1 MTLAQL
7 ESAQKRMQQKWYD
20 LAMAEQRGV
29 ALPVLERMYNAYV
42 LAMEEYNRRSEE
54 YQRAI
59 QVENG
64 ESGENGENGES
75 SPGAVK
81 RKKAAGL
88 KGNATPVDGSQNRMA
103 S

>member
-54 YQRAI
+54 YQREI
-59 QVENG
+59 QVEI
-64 ESGENGENGES
+64 GENGES

>member
-54 YQRAI
+54 YQREI
-59 QVENG
+59 QVDDG
-64 ESGENGENGES
+64 ESGENGES
-75 SPGAVK
+75 SSGAVK

>member
-20 LAMAEQRGV
+20 LAMAEQRGD
-29 ALPVLERMYNAYV
+29 ALPVLERMYNTYV

-54 YQRAI
+54 YQREM
-59 QVENG
+59 QVE
-64 ESGENGENGES
+64 SGENGES

-81 RKKAAGL
+81 RKNAAGS

>member
-1 MTLAQL
+1 
-7 ESAQKRMQQKWYD
+7 
-20 LAMAEQRGV
+20 
-29 ALPVLERMYNAYV
+29 V

-54 YQRAI
+54 YQREM
-59 QVENG
+59 QVE
-64 ESGENGENGES
+64 SGENGES

-81 RKKAAGL
+81 RKNAAGS

>member
-54 YQRAI
+54 YQREI
-59 QVENG
+59 QG

-88 KGNATPVDGSQNRMA
+88 KGNATPVDGSQNRRA

>member
-54 YQRAI
+54 YQREI

-64 ESGENGENGES
+64 ESS
-75 SPGAVK
+75 SGAVK
-81 RKKAAGL
+81 QKKAAGL

>member
-54 YQRAI
+54 YQREI
-59 QVENG
+59 QAED
-64 ESGENGENGES
+64 SENGES
-75 SPGAVK
+75 SSGAVK

-88 KGNATPVDGSQNRMA
+88 KGNATPVDGS
-103 S
+103 

>member
-29 ALPVLERMYNAYV
+29 ALPVLERMYNTYV

-54 YQRAI
+54 YQREI
-59 QVENG
+59 QV
-64 ESGENGENGES
+64 ENGES

-81 RKKAAGL
+81 GKKAAGL
-88 KGNATPVDGSQNRMA
+88 KENATSVDGSQNRMA

>member
-54 YQRAI
+54 YQREI
-59 QVENG
+59 QVESG
-64 ESGENGENGES
+64 ESGENGES

-81 RKKAAGL
+81 RKKAAGS
-88 KGNATPVDGSQNRMA
+88 KGNATSVDGSQNRMA

>member
-29 ALPVLERMYNAYV
+29 ALPVLERMC
-42 LAMEEYNRRSEE
+42 
-54 YQRAI
+54 
-59 QVENG
+59 
-64 ESGENGENGES
+64 ES

>member
-54 YQRAI
+54 YQREI

-64 ESGENGENGES
+64 ESGESGES

>member
-20 LAMAEQRGV
+20 LAMAEQRGD
-29 ALPVLERMYNAYV
+29 ALPVLERMYSAYV

-54 YQRAI
+54 YQREM
-59 QVENG
+59 QVE
-64 ESGENGENGES
+64 S
-75 SPGAVK
+75 SSGAVK
-81 RKKAAGL
+81 LKKAAGS
-88 KGNATPVDGSQNRMA
+88 KGNATSMDMDGSQNRMA

>member
-7 ESAQKRMQQKWYD
+7 ESAQKRMQQKWYE
-20 LAMAEQRGV
+20 LAMAEQRGD

-54 YQRAI
+54 YQREM
-59 QVENG
+59 QVE
-64 ESGENGENGES
+64 SGS
-75 SPGAVK
+75 GAVK
-81 RKKAAGL
+81 LKKAAGSM
-88 KGNATPVDGSQNRMA
+88 GNATSMDMDRSQNRKA

>member
-1 MTLAQL
+1 MTLTQL

-20 LAMAEQRGV
+20 LAMAEQRGD

-54 YQRAI
+54 YQREM
-59 QVENG
+59 QVE
-64 ESGENGENGES
+64 SGS
-75 SPGAVK
+75 GAVK
-81 RKKAAGL
+81 LKKAAGS
-88 KGNATPVDGSQNRMA
+88 KGNATSMDMDRSQNRMA

>member
-20 LAMAEQRGV
+20 LAMAEQQGV

-54 YQRAI
+54 YQREI
-59 QVENG
+59 QVEN
-64 ESGENGENGES
+64 GENGENGES

-81 RKKAAGL
+81 RKKAAGS

>member
-1 MTLAQL
+1 MTLVQL

-29 ALPVLERMYNAYV
+29 ALPVLERMYNTYV
-42 LAMEEYNRRSEE
+42 LAMEEYNRRCEE
-54 YQRAI
+54 YQREI
-59 QVENG
+59 QVESG
-64 ESGENGENGES
+64 ESGENGES

-81 RKKAAGL
+81 RKKAAGS

>member
-20 LAMAEQRGV
+20 LAMAEQRGD

-54 YQRAI
+54 YQREM
-59 QVENG
+59 QVE
-64 ESGENGENGES
+64 S
-75 SPGAVK
+75 SSGAVQL
-81 RKKAAGL
+81 KKAAGS
-88 KGNATPVDGSQNRMA
+88 KGNATSMDRSQNRKA

>member
-54 YQRAI
+54 YQREI
-59 QVENG
+59 QVESG
-64 ESGENGENGES
+64 ESGENGES

-81 RKKAAGL
+81 RKNAAGS

>member
-20 LAMAEQRGV
+20 LAMAEQRGD

-54 YQRAI
+54 YQREM
-59 QVENG
+59 QVE
-64 ESGENGENGES
+64 S
-75 SPGAVK
+75 SSGAVK
-81 RKKAAGL
+81 LNKAAGS
-88 KGNATPVDGSQNRMA
+88 KGNATSMDRSQNRMA

>member
-54 YQRAI
+54 YQREI
-59 QVENG
+59 QVEN
-64 ESGENGENGES
+64 GENGENGES

-81 RKKAAGL
+81 RKKAAGS

>member
-54 YQRAI
+54 YQREM
-59 QVENG
+59 QV
-64 ESGENGENGES
+64 ESGES
-75 SPGAVK
+75 SSGAVK
-81 RKKAAGL
+81 LNKAAGS
-88 KGNATPVDGSQNRMA
+88 KGNATSMDMDRSQNRMA

>member
-54 YQRAI
+54 YQREI

-64 ESGENGENGES
+64 ESGENGES

>member
-54 YQRAI
+54 YQREI
-59 QVENG
+59 QVEN
-64 ESGENGENGES
+64 GENGENGES